1 MKKPMILIFSIMLLA
16 ACSGGKADYGKTIT
30 EHLLSKVPAGR
41 GYDVEILDIE
51 RLPPVTV
58 ADSIAVLQAAFE
70 KDRNDKLNHFSGL
83 MGLVEMLPN
92 GDPFRQNREKAVQN
106 SIDSLERLSVPVFYG
121 DVPPDRVLAL
131 AVRCW
136 YAATVPLA
144 PRPMTE
150 TFDFW
155 LTPDGDEVLYQRK
168 AK

>member
-30 EHLLSKVPAGR
+30 RHLLSKVPAGR
-41 GYDVEILDIE
+41 GYAVEILDIE
-51 RLPPVTV
+51 RLPPLTV
-58 ADSIAVLQAAFE
+58 ADSIAILQAAFE

-92 GDPFRQNREKAVQN
+92 GDPFRQNRERAVQN
-106 SIDSLERLSVPVFYG
+106 SIDSLEWLSVPKFYN
-121 DVPPDRVLAL
+121 DVPSDRVLAL
-131 AVRCW
+131 VVRCR
-136 YAATVPLA
+136 YSATIPGA
-144 PRPMTE
+144 PAPVTE

-155 LTPDGDEVLYQRK
+155 LTPDGDAVLYQRK